1 MSIKS
6 TVDFKV
12 ILDGTRHAVS
22 ASVNEQLSKVL
33 AKHRDVMHA
42 GTDNITDVRTRRARD
57 RPGRGEERVRGVNRR
72 GDGQDRR
79 AVQRAFRR
87 REVEIGESAEGERVV
102 RGDDVRGERDEQDHE
117 DLK

>member
-1 MSIKS
+1 MNKS

-42 GTDNITDVRTRRARD
+42 VPIISPMLGHDAHVIV
-57 RPGRGEERVRGVNRR
+57 PE
-72 GDGQDRR
+72 
-79 AVQRAFRR
+79 
-87 REVEIGESAEGERVV
+87 
-102 RGDDVRGERDEQDHE
+102 
-117 DLK
+117 